1 MNLKNRP
8 AIHAPI
14 LISTLL
20 AGSMV
25 MASGSVAA
33 AAEQDPAVAL
43 SGGSF
48 SWGFNTSFLGHLA
61 SPVAGGQI
69 TATDG
74 AEFMEQEFTF
84 PVDINDS
91 TIDGEGKGEIELEG
105 GIDLKA
111 YAGMG
116 ADGGWGLDLSYDD
129 LSLKVQGTSV
139 ALIGDYSLFGGK
151 SSGDDVELITFTL
164 SERIDPGP
172 GTFRAEDV
180 VTAAAQGVKDS
191 LGRYDVGTPM
201 ASADLELTFT
211 KADSDQEPVTNT
223 GSSAGSN
230 IFKDLAQALGGIFTT
245 LAQALRG
252 IFNL

>member
-1 MNLKNRP
+1 
-8 AIHAPI
+8 
-14 LISTLL
+14 
-20 AGSMV
+20 
-25 MASGSVAA
+25 MASGGVAT

-84 PVDINDS
+84 PVDISDS
-91 TIDGEGKGEIELEG
+91 TIDGEGNGEIELEG

-129 LSLKVQGTSV
+129 LSLKIQGTSV
-139 ALIGDYSLFGGK
+139 TLIGDYSLFGGK
-151 SSGDDVELITFTL
+151 NSGDDVELITFTL
-164 SERIDPGP
+164 SEQIDPVT

-180 VTAAAQGVKDS
+180 VTSAAQGVKDS
-191 LGRYDVGTPM
+191 LGRYEVGVPM
-201 ASADLELTFT
+201 ASADLELTFA
-211 KADSDQEPVTNT
+211 KAETGQESAKDT

-230 IFKDLAQALGGIFTT
+230 IFNNLTQALGGIFST
-245 LAQALRG
+245 LAQFLRG